1 MKDMRTGVGFSS
13 ATDGNETLSQVDEIN
28 QKIKRES
35 FSDEEVDIV
44 STGKNCA
51 VSDSISK
58 QIFDLSPLL

>member
-13 ATDGNETLSQVDEIN
+13 ATDGNETLTQVDEIN

-51 VSDSISK
+51 VSDSI
-58 QIFDLSPLL
+58 F